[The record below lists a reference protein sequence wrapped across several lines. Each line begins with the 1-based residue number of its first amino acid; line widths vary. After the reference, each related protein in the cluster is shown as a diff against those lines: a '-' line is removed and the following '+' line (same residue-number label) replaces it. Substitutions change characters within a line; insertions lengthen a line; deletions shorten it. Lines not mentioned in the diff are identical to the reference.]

1 MNTTTNATTNTVKP
15 VTTVGIIGAGA
26 IGQAIAKQLVR
37 AGIDVILSNS
47 RGPASLAGAVDALG
61 PRATAGT
68 PQQAAQADI
77 VFVSVNWSR
86 LEEAVA
92 GIDWTGRIVI
102 DANNPVL
109 LPGYRL
115 ADLGGRNSSQ
125 VFASLVPGARVVKAF
140 NTLLAAVLASD
151 PHEGGGR
158 RVVFQSGDDRE
169 AKAVVA
175 GLIERLGF
183 AGIDLGSLEVGGAL
197 QQFPGG
203 VLPAVNLVKLG

>member
-1 MNTTTNATTNTVKP
+1 MNTTTNATTNTIKS
-15 VTTVGIIGAGA
+15 VGIIGAGA

-47 RGPASLAGAVDALG
+47 RGPASLAGVVDALG

-92 GIDWTGRIVI
+92 GIDWSGRIVI

-115 ADLGGRNSSQ
+115 AELGGRNSSQ

-151 PHEGGGR
+151 PREGGGR

>member
-1 MNTTTNATTNTVKP
+1 MSTITTNDNID
-15 VTTVGIIGAGA
+15 TVGIIGAGA
-26 IGQAIAKQLVR
+26 IGQAFAKQLVN

-47 RGPASLAGAVDALG
+47 RGPDSLAGVVDALG
-61 PRATAGT
+61 PRARAGT
-68 PQQAAQADI
+68 PWQAAQAGL

-86 LEEAVA
+86 LEQALA
-92 GIDWTGRIVI
+92 GIDWTDRIVI

-115 ADLGGRNSSQ
+115 AELGGRNSSQ

-140 NTLLAAVLASD
+140 NTLLAGVLAGD
-151 PHEGGGR
+151 PRQAGGK

-169 AKAVVA
+169 AKAVVG

-183 AGIDLGSLEVGGAL
+183 AGIDLGGLEVGGAL